1 MFALEREPL
10 QPLVRAVGYNHRG
23 FMSCP
28 VVDPNAVG
36 SIKLAIAFAWSA
48 EHRFPI
54 AVLVVIVDAIGA
66 VAIGQIE
73 AAVREEGKIGGHKG
87 VATPPFGRLGV
98 LARWVD
104 AGIHGRSLFP
114 N

>member
-23 FMSCP
+23 FVSGP
-28 VVDPNAVG
+28 VIDPNAVG

-54 AVLVVIVDAIGA
+54 AVLVVIMDAKGT
-66 VAIGQIE
+66 VTVGHVE
-73 AAVREEGKIGGHKG
+73 AAVREKGIVGRHEGIAAPSFSRIGIFTFRIDPGM
-87 VATPPFGRLGV
+87 
-98 LARWVD
+98 
-104 AGIHGRSLFP
+104 HGRS
-114 N
+114 